1 MKFIPTDHPEVLRI
15 QPRVFTDNRGFFL
28 EAYQKEVFENAG
40 IHFEFVQDN
49 LSSSTKSTLRGLH
62 YQVKHIQ
69 GKLIRVV
76 HGEVFDVAVDLRRNS
91 SHFGKWIGIVLSE
104 TNKESLWVPPG
115 FAHGF
120 YVLSDRADILY
131 KATDFYDQEAERCL
145 KWDDPDLGI
154 TWPIPPGEKPI
165 LSIKDAEG
173 ASFAEAEVL

>member
-49 LSSSTKSTLRGLH
+49 LSSSIKSTLRGLH
-62 YQVKHIQ
+62 YQVKHVQ

-76 HGEVFDVAVDLRRNS
+76 RGEVFDVAVDLRRNS
-91 SHFGKWIGIVLSE
+91 SHFGRWIGIVLSE

-120 YVLSDRADILY
+120 YVLSDWADILY
-131 KATDFYDQEAERCL
+131 KATDFYDQEGERCL

-154 TWPIPPGEKPI
+154 TWPIPPGETPI